1 MRWRACFATVAV
13 DWCRGSITRAVR
25 TKCLTRGENPIA
37 EILCVDD
44 PRQLHVM
51 RLTGA
56 VARGL
61 KLDGAQVEA
70 AKHRALNERDVLDVL
85 KGDRLLDLEEDA
97 LAEPQRAVGKLAL
110 QQVVVVPRP
119 PLPHAAE
126 PDERHREGDDGDY
139 HRETDR
145 DDEVRPV
152 ERVKP
157 GSMDDVRCWGFH
169 RKARYLA
176 VISVRRTAPRHV
188 TYVRQLL
195 ELGSPRSKWD
205 AGRERR
211 QPQVFAQSATCHP
224 EPPISGRV
232 FDDAKLQ

>member
-1 MRWRACFATVAV
+1 M
-13 DWCRGSITRAVR
+13 DGCRRSIARAVR
-25 TKCLTRGENPIA
+25 TKCLASGENPIA
-37 EILCVDD
+37 EILRVDD

-51 RLTGA
+51 RLTRA
-56 VARGL
+56 VSRSL

-85 KGDRLLDLEEDA
+85 KGDRLLDLKEDA
-97 LAEPQRAVGKLAL
+97 LAEPQRPVGKLAL

-126 PDERHREGDDGDY
+126 PDERHREGDDGDD

-145 DDEVRPV
+145 DDEVRTV

-169 RKARYLA
+169 QKARYLA
-176 VISVRRTAPRHV
+176 VVSGVRVANGQVQHWPPN
-188 TYVRQLL
+188 LI
-195 ELGSPRSKWD
+195 
-205 AGRERR
+205 
-211 QPQVFAQSATCHP
+211 QVFVSDSIHLSRQGGPPKIACISSPMFRFP
-224 EPPISGRV
+224 E
-232 FDDAKLQ
+232 